1 MAHYLIDG
9 KKYPAV
15 ERPLT
20 GEIMYGEK
28 AVGKDLKEFSGVE
41 QMVMSALISLRRDPE
56 ARVRYNWDT
65 LMEIPFDQLVPIS
78 DAQDE
83 QPVEMVPDPTAR
95 GERRKGPTRPK
106 ARRTPHRT
114 PVLEIPFR
122 LRLPLRVDAGSRKS
136 SDARGI

>member
-28 AVGKDLKEFSGVE
+28 AVGKDLKDLSGVE
-41 QMVMSALISLRRDPE
+41 QMVLSALISLRRDPE

-83 QPVEMVPDPTAR
+83 RPVEMVPDPTAR
-95 GERRKGPTRPK
+95 GGETERSGSSENTPNPAPNVDTGNISSISGITSDGPP
-106 ARRTPHRT
+106 RTF
-114 PVLEIPFR
+114 L
-122 LRLPLRVDAGSRKS
+122 L
-136 SDARGI
+136 

>member
-1 MAHYLIDG
+1 MAHYLIEG

-15 ERPLT
+15 DRPLT

-41 QMVMSALISLRRDPE
+41 QMVMSALIALRRDPE

-78 DAQDE
+78 DVQDE

-95 GERRKGPTRPK
+95 GDETERSGLFESTPNPAPSAGTGNIFSTSDTTSGGHPK
-106 ARRTPHRT
+106 P
-114 PVLEIPFR
+114 
-122 LRLPLRVDAGSRKS
+122 
-136 SDARGI
+136 

>member
-83 QPVEMVPDPTAR
+83 QPVEMIPDPTAR
-95 GERRKGPTRPK
+95 GGETERSDSSESTPNPAPNASTGNTFSTSDTTSGGHPK
-106 ARRTPHRT
+106 P
-114 PVLEIPFR
+114 
-122 LRLPLRVDAGSRKS
+122 
-136 SDARGI
+136 